1 MSNKSVKIIT
11 SPFAPPVANK
21 FECLGLNCN
30 ALIAPECLVIL
41 EMTASLLVICQPIHH
56 GQGVLST
63 DEPRTVDQLV
73 RIP

>member
-1 MSNKSVKIIT
+1 MSKKSAEPIT

-41 EMTASLLVICQPIHH
+41 EMTASLLV
-56 GQGVLST
+56 
-63 DEPRTVDQLV
+63 V
-73 RIP
+73 RSASS